1 MIRYLLTNNNI
12 TNQISYITITDFII
26 IVTLHRWY
34 HNSISKL
41 AFHKTPFIIFL
52 FWDGLWLYPPTS
64 GGPFTVNS
72 VSEYELHAVVLADT
86 RNLYFP
92 ESKTFFLKYTPISC
106 SSRVVALLSSGL
118 GVTDTRSETSLSY
131 PYPIENKIPGIVPR
145 KFCEITKHTKESR
158 LV

>member
-12 TNQISYITITDFII
+12 TNKTSYITITDFII
-26 IVTLHRWY
+26 TVTLHRWY
-34 HNSISKL
+34 QNSISKL

-72 VSEYELHAVVLADT
+72 VSEYELQAVVLADT